1 VVFQLILEGIPSS
14 QANMVIGKGIA
25 KRDRPLMA
33 HQVIA
38 RRDQH
43 QPVFGKRKGLKFFG
57 RIDLVPDDA
66 DFGYVSGD
74 SAHDVPAGTLLQ
86 IDVDPGMPRQECSQ
100 SSGKELN
107 LIPPPLN
114 PMLVIVLHRPV
125 RERIVSIR

>member
-1 VVFQLILEGIPSS
+1 MVSTGCGCRKHSHTNAAANHSANTIESGEAETQFQVAARAGRVVFQLILEGIPSS

-43 QPVFGKRKGLKFFG
+43 QPVFGKRKGLKFFC

-74 SAHDVPAGTLLQ
+74 SAHQ
-86 IDVDPGMPRQECSQ
+86 
-100 SSGKELN
+100 
-107 LIPPPLN
+107 
-114 PMLVIVLHRPV
+114 V
-125 RERIVSIR
+125 RE